1 MASLLRPL
9 HIFSERYNSMLIR
22 LVPEGELTNGINNH
36 TPLLRTK
43 YGLQINVNKSDE
55 HSPIGVITFQA
66 ENQEPLDEGENS
78 DYSRQP
84 YHYQLFPD
92 WKSSYLWYNPDADN
106 YHGDPI
112 VNGYTLDARYPELA
126 PFYWAWRGIYEEA
139 FEMQGLHLGYE
150 GDVFP
155 DPDTQV
161 SWEVAGFLIAS
172 WLVLQDNVD
181 SVEYYPSEGYII
193 RKETLEEVTKQ
204 FLEDEDVSLNAN
216 VCHEVF

>member
-1 MASLLRPL
+1 M
-9 HIFSERYNSMLIR
+9 
-22 LVPEGELTNGINNH
+22 
-36 TPLLRTK
+36 
-43 YGLQINVNKSDE
+43 
-55 HSPIGVITFQA
+55 
-66 ENQEPLDEGENS
+66 
-78 DYSRQP
+78 
-84 YHYQLFPD
+84 
-92 WKSSYLWYNPDADN
+92 
-106 YHGDPI
+106 
-112 VNGYTLDARYPELA
+112 
-126 PFYWAWRGIYEEA
+126 
-139 FEMQGLHLGYE
+139 
-150 GDVFP
+150 FP